1 MDKRIEKI
9 VTKRNITLIILV
21 FLCILTSFILY
32 GRNKSKVFKD
42 EYMKNI
48 FVDEE
53 TSDDDNV
60 VVNAEST
67 KIVQEEKKNQA
78 TKSIKMIVVEIKGEV
93 VNPDVYEIQE
103 GSIIRDLITK
113 AGGLTNEANID
124 KINRADKLRDNQLIV
139 IPNKNEISNVKT
151 NISSS
156 SEGSASE
163 NGVIN
168 INTATLEELQKING
182 VGEIKARSIIE
193 YREKNGG
200 FKSIDE
206 MKNIDGIGD
215 KTFEKMKDGITVW
228 FQKFKISYII
238 QIVFMVKLVI

>member
-1 MDKRIEKI
+1 MDKRIERF
-9 VTKRNITLIILV
+9 VTKRNIALIILV

-42 EYMKNI
+42 EYMQNI

-53 TSDDDNV
+53 DSAKESLE
-60 VVNAEST
+60 VNADYNTKDNKEEKIST
-67 KIVQEEKKNQA
+67 KS
-78 TKSIKMIVVEIKGEV
+78 TKMIVVEIKGEV
-93 VNPDVYEIQE
+93 VNPDVYEISE

-139 IPNKNEISNVKT
+139 IPNKDDLANANN
-151 NISSS
+151 NISINNASS
-156 SEGSASE
+156 VSED
-163 NGVIN
+163 GVIN

-182 VGEIKARSIIE
+182 VGEVKAKSIIE

-206 MKNIDGIGD
+206 MKNIEGIGD
-215 KTFEKMKDGITVW
+215 KTFEKMKDKIT
-228 FQKFKISYII
+228 I
-238 QIVFMVKLVI
+238 

>member
-1 MDKRIEKI
+1 MDRRIEKFM
-9 VTKRNITLIILV
+9 TKRNIVLIMLV
-21 FLCILTSFILY
+21 FLCVITSFILY

-48 FVDEE
+48 FVEE
-53 TSDDDNV
+53 EAPDDNSV
-60 VVNAEST
+60 EVNAEPI
-67 KIVQEEKKNQA
+67 KEVKGENQL

-93 VNPDVYEIQE
+93 VSPDVYEISE

-139 IPNKNEISNVKT
+139 IPNKNDLSNANT
-151 NISSS
+151 NINISKEGNT
-156 SEGSASE
+156 SEDGI
-163 NGVIN
+163 IN
-168 INTATLEELQKING
+168 INTASLEELQKING
-182 VGEIKARSIIE
+182 VGEIKAKSIIN

-206 MKNIDGIGD
+206 MKNIEGIGD
-215 KTFEKMKDGITVW
+215 KTFEKMKDQIT
-228 FQKFKISYII
+228 I
-238 QIVFMVKLVI
+238 

>member
-21 FLCILTSFILY
+21 FLCILTSFMLY

-93 VNPDVYEIQE
+93 VNPDVYEINE

-215 KTFEKMKDGITVW
+215 KTFEKMKDGITV
-228 FQKFKISYII
+228 
-238 QIVFMVKLVI
+238 

>member
-53 TSDDDNV
+53 TSVDDNV

-67 KIVQEEKKNQA
+67 KIVQEEKKNQT

-93 VNPDVYEIQE
+93 VNPDVYEINE

-113 AGGLTNEANID
+113 SGGLTNEANID

-139 IPNKNEISNVKT
+139 IPNKNDISNVKT

-182 VGEIKARSIIE
+182 VGEVKARSIIE

-215 KTFEKMKDGITVW
+215 KTFEKMKDGITV
-228 FQKFKISYII
+228 
-238 QIVFMVKLVI
+238 

>member
-1 MDKRIEKI
+1 MDKKMEKLL
-9 VTKRNITLIILV
+9 TKRNIVLIILV
-21 FLCILTSFILY
+21 FICILTSFILY

-53 TSDDDNV
+53 SHAEDSAEV
-60 VVNAEST
+60 SAEPIKEVNGENKSPQST
-67 KIVQEEKKNQA
+67 
-78 TKSIKMIVVEIKGEV
+78 KMIVVEIKGEV
-93 VNPDVYEIQE
+93 VNPDVYEISE

-113 AGGLTNEANID
+113 AGGLTNDANIE

-139 IPNKNEISNVKT
+139 IPNKNNLSNANVNDNT
-151 NISSS
+151 NINN
-156 SEGSASE
+156 GSTSE

-182 VGEIKARSIIE
+182 VGEVKAKSIIE

-206 MKNIDGIGD
+206 MKNIEGIGD
-215 KTFEKMKDGITVW
+215 KTFEKMKDKIT
-228 FQKFKISYII
+228 I
-238 QIVFMVKLVI
+238 

>member
-1 MDKRIEKI
+1 MDKRIERF
-9 VTKRNITLIILV
+9 VTKRNIALIILV

-42 EYMKNI
+42 EYMQNI

-53 TSDDDNV
+53 DSAKESLEVNTDYNTKDNK
-60 VVNAEST
+60 EEKIST
-67 KIVQEEKKNQA
+67 KS
-78 TKSIKMIVVEIKGEV
+78 TKMIVVEIKGEV
-93 VNPDVYEIQE
+93 VNPDVYEISE

-139 IPNKNEISNVKT
+139 IPNKDDLANTNN
-151 NISSS
+151 NISINNASS
-156 SEGSASE
+156 VSEDD
-163 NGVIN
+163 VIN

-182 VGEIKARSIIE
+182 VGEVKAKSIIE

-206 MKNIDGIGD
+206 MKNIEGIGD
-215 KTFEKMKDGITVW
+215 KTFEKMKDKITV
-228 FQKFKISYII
+228 
-238 QIVFMVKLVI
+238 